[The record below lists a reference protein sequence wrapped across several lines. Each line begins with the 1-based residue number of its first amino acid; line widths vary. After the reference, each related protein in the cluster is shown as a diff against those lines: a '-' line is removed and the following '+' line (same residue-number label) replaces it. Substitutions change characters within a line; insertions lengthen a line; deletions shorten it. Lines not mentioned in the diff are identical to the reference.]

1 VKGGL
6 DMQFSNRD
14 FYNYNNILS
23 YIDSSMQTLIN
34 MNTTILGTKEY
45 MLFFYIKEDF
55 TANFFSLYNTD
66 IDLECLG
73 FSVLQRNTRHSIEA
87 FLDLVNLSN
96 DSDYLTVIEHCD
108 DQNKQYN
115 PKYNSILNGKPCN
128 IPNKYK
134 IATQMYNENIP
145 GYLLNISSKT
155 NRYTHPNVFVDILNY
170 NDYDKKLKILRNLLN
185 ANLYTLTAS
194 YRLILKIFNNNMTP
208 VLTCTTCPFLN
219 PYLKDCKQCFSN
231 EETRFQNLIKNALIT
246 YTNPFQNPFYQ

>member
-1 VKGGL
+1 
-6 DMQFSNRD
+6 MQFLNRD
-14 FYNYNNILS
+14 FYNYNNILG
-23 YIDSSMQTLIN
+23 YIDSSMQALIN
-34 MNTTILGTKEY
+34 MNTTIPGTKEY

-66 IDLECLG
+66 IDYECLG

-96 DSDYLTVIEHCD
+96 DSDYLTVMEHCD
-108 DQNKQYN
+108 DRNKQYS
-115 PKYNSILNGKPCN
+115 PKYHSILNGLCN

-145 GYLLNISSKT
+145 RDLLDISKKT

-170 NDYDKKLKILRNLLN
+170 NDYDKKLEILRNLLN
-185 ANLYTLTAS
+185 ANLYTLTAA
-194 YRLILKIFNNNMTP
+194 YRLMLKIFNNNMTP

-219 PYLKDCKQCFSN
+219 SYLKDCKQCFSN
-231 EETRFQNLIKNALIT
+231 EEARFKNLIKNALIT
-246 YTNPFQNPFYQ
+246 YTNPFQNPYYQ